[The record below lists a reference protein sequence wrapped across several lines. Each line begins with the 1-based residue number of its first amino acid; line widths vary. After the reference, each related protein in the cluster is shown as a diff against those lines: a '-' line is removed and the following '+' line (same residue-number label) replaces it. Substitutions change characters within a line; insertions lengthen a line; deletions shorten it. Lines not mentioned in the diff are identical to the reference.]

1 MARAI
6 GTESTAHRSDRATQ
20 GASLSDQ
27 VYDYLSARIVSG
39 AIKYGDRL
47 NIKTIAAQLD
57 VSPMPIRDA
66 LKRLEVERVV
76 VIRPRSTCYV
86 RVPTQAMTLEAIAS
100 RRMLEV
106 FAVREVC
113 EQVTAGQLAML
124 KRILDDMRR
133 LVRQTVGNRTR
144 TAIDQYIELDRRF
157 HTELCNLA
165 ENDYV
170 RRFYRETDMHLN
182 MSFRYGVGV
191 CHGIDETFGDH
202 ELIFR
207 HLAENSPRAVDIL
220 EAHLRR
226 SEQNIL
232 REPTF
237 QMLDP

>member
-1 MARAI
+1 MAKDI
-6 GTESTAHRSDRATQ
+6 VSVPKTQ
-20 GASLSDQ
+20 PPERPAQSASLSDQ
-27 VYDYLSARIVSG
+27 VYDYLSQQIVSG

-47 NIKTIAAQLD
+47 NIKTIAAQLQ

-66 LKRLEVERVV
+66 LKRLAVERVV

-113 EQVTAGQLAML
+113 QQVTADQLAIL
-124 KRILDDMRR
+124 KAILEEMRR
-133 LVRQTVGNRTR
+133 LIRQTAGNRGR
-144 TAIDQYIELDRRF
+144 AAVDQYIELDRRF

-165 ENDYV
+165 DNDYV

-191 CHGIDETFGDH
+191 CHGIEETFGDH
-202 ELIFR
+202 ESIYS
-207 HLAENSPRAVDIL
+207 HLAANSPEAAEVL

-226 SEQNIL
+226 SERNIMS
-232 REPTF
+232 EPTF